1 MKCYV
6 TEQMKMIF
14 GKEIGGVE
22 KKLVIGGRRMRTADG
37 GQAVRRSSFRRRSC
51 RGRLIGG

>member
-37 GQAVRRSSFRRRSC
+37 GQAVRRSSFRRQ
-51 RGRLIGG
+51 RLVGEG